1 VNGVGALVRHI
12 EEGIRMGL
20 PQACPG
26 DAGPRKEHIM
36 SLYRPLTTEE
46 IDTALASLEGWR
58 RDDDAL
64 VRRVEVPADGYPG
77 LREAV
82 ANEAKV
88 LEHQAEMRQD
98 GDDVEIRLQTHDA
111 GGVTAKD
118 VELAARIDQVLS
130 GAARDRA
137 S

>member
-1 VNGVGALVRHI
+1 
-12 EEGIRMGL
+12 
-20 PQACPG
+20 
-26 DAGPRKEHIM
+26 M

-58 RDDDAL
+58 HEDDAL
-64 VRRVEVPADGYPG
+64 VRGVEVPAESQPA

-82 ANEAKV
+82 GNEAKV

-98 GDDVEIRLQTHDA
+98 GKGVEIRLQTHDA

>member
-1 VNGVGALVRHI
+1 
-12 EEGIRMGL
+12 
-20 PQACPG
+20 
-26 DAGPRKEHIM
+26 M

-58 RDDDAL
+58 HDDDAL
-64 VRRVEVPADGYPG
+64 VRRVEVPADGHPA

-98 GDDVEIRLQTHDA
+98 DQGVQIRLQTHDA

-130 GAARDRA
+130 GAGRDRA